1 MTELTIIEFTSD
13 VLVNQYVSIF
23 VYVTSVLVP
32 LFGALSLMS
41 K

>member
-1 MTELTIIEFTSD
+1 MIDLTVIQFTSD
-13 VLVNQYVSIF
+13 VLVNQYTSLF
-23 VYVTSVLVP
+23 VYVTCILVP